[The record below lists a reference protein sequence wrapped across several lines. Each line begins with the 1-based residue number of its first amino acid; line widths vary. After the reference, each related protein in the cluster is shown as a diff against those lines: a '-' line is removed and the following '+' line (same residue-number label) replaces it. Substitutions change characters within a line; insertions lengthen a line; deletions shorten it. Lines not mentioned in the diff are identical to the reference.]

1 MSKILEHSDYI
12 GYMIKIQQVRCSE
25 GGPFSIVQTGGV
37 ANATVTGLNNKAKI
51 EIGEYLDICDLTTS
65 QVVVR
70 ARAYCTSNFGNGAD
84 SGNGNQSTLIP
95 VVIGQWDADSTQQ
108 IGGAKALFQQ
118 VRVVSD
124 KYGLLNQQ
132 SYQNVKQANVDYYTT
147 GRVAKTAA
155 SQTYTGGSDKYDQQ
169 FDMEVPTAY
178 SPFFQYSKP
187 AIIDVTVDTDSVS
200 HLADVRAPLST
211 LDERAAFMAKYPFTM
226 MGNHSIY
233 IEQLENRQPIL
244 APIQNDTPVTI
255 EDMNSVGG
263 YIGNGAAPLINLLP
277 GNIGYT
283 QASIG
288 KCPLWVGA
296 PILLTYTEA
305 AQPAKTHYDTVS
317 ELTVTAAGQL
327 SIVLATG
334 AQTTV
339 AAAAVTDISLT
350 IYVSNTAEF
359 QIDIQDIFV
368 NLHQYRFTPKQR
380 EAQLASMRNVTL
392 PYLSTKWQAFN
403 MAQGPYYSQTFHVD
417 PNCVG
422 VVALTPLDESL
433 ISSWDEVVRYKW
445 SINGIPTTEP
455 DVGCGVFISNQQIGA
470 QRQLH
475 NLLLE
480 RWFDNMAIPPNN
492 RRLVRFDGWDDNADV
507 ALGAMQL
514 NNHSMYATI
523 VPLMD
528 RPAMIVL
535 QLFASNDMYAKTVH
549 YFSYHL
555 NFLSF
560 KDGMLVSK

>member
-1 MSKILEHSDYI
+1 M
-12 GYMIKIQQVRCSE
+12 
-25 GGPFSIVQTGGV
+25 
-37 ANATVTGLNNKAKI
+37 
-51 EIGEYLDICDLTTS
+51 
-65 QVVVR
+65 
-70 ARAYCTSNFGNGAD
+70 
-84 SGNGNQSTLIP
+84 
-95 VVIGQWDADSTQQ
+95 
-108 IGGAKALFQQ
+108 
-118 VRVVSD
+118 
-124 KYGLLNQQ
+124 
-132 SYQNVKQANVDYYTT
+132 
-147 GRVAKTAA
+147 
-155 SQTYTGGSDKYDQQ
+155 
-169 FDMEVPTAY
+169 
-178 SPFFQYSKP
+178 
-187 AIIDVTVDTDSVS
+187 
-200 HLADVRAPLST
+200 
-211 LDERAAFMAKYPFTM
+211 
-226 MGNHSIY
+226 
-233 IEQLENRQPIL
+233 
-244 APIQNDTPVTI
+244 
-255 EDMNSVGG
+255 
-263 YIGNGAAPLINLLP
+263 
-277 GNIGYT
+277 
-283 QASIG
+283 
-288 KCPLWVGA
+288 
-296 PILLTYTEA
+296 
-305 AQPAKTHYDTVS
+305 
-317 ELTVTAAGQL
+317 
-327 SIVLATG
+327 
-334 AQTTV
+334 
-339 AAAAVTDISLT
+339 
-350 IYVSNTAEF
+350 
-359 QIDIQDIFV
+359 
-368 NLHQYRFTPKQR
+368 
-380 EAQLASMRNVTL
+380 ASMRNVTL